1 MIKIMKTIKF
11 LIAVFAL
18 VAFTV
23 SANAQGNIQLGYVQP
38 TTVTT
43 MNGAKTSQSMDGI
56 QAGFNYTM
64 SVQEPVSLQ
73 FGLLY
78 SYLFKNNTVLSIDT
92 KTQGH
97 ALDVPVDIVITFP
110 LGRDLK
116 LCAFGGPD
124 FSYMIAK
131 SIKVGNSDS
140 YDLYKNNSDAQRFNL
155 QLGVGAGLMFQD
167 FGIKFR
173 YNWGIIDLDKSSA
186 TKTVGNGFAISLTH
200 TL

>member
-1 MIKIMKTIKF
+1 MKTIKF

-56 QAGFNYTM
+56 QAGFNYTI
-64 SVQEPVSLQ
+64 SVHEPVSLQ

-78 SYLFKNNTVLSIDT
+78 SYLFKTKTVLGVDT
-92 KTQGH
+92 KLQGH
-97 ALDVPVDIVITFP
+97 ALDIPVDVVVAFP
-110 LGRDLK
+110 LASDLK
-116 LCAFGGPD
+116 LFAFGGPD
-124 FSYMIAK
+124 LSYMLAK

-140 YDLYKNNSDAQRFNL
+140 YDFYKNNSDAQRFNL
-155 QLGVGAGLMFQD
+155 QFGIGAGLMFKD
-167 FGIKFR
+167 FGIKFK

-186 TKTVGNGFAISLTH
+186 TITVGNGFAISLTH
-200 TL
+200 SI